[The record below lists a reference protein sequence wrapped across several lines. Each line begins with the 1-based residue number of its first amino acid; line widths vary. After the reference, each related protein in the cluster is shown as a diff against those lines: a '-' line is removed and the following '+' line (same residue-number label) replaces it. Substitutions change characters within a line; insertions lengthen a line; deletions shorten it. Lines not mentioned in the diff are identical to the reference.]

1 MPILAI
7 FRPISNQFGNLKNL
21 KKKKIPT
28 REIPF
33 PGRLLEYPQD
43 VEPDLVP
50 LGLYTLFI
58 IVS

>member
-1 MPILAI
+1 MAILAI
-7 FRPISNQFGNLKNL
+7 FRAISNQFGNLKNL
-21 KKKKIPT
+21 KKKIPT
-28 REIPF
+28 GEIPF